1 MNVTQSAIQ
10 NSRITAVALLIILF
24 AGISS
29 YQDLPRNED
38 PGFIIRTAL
47 VVTYFPG
54 ASPERVEQLVTDKLE
69 KTIQEI
75 PELDFVKSESKTGV
89 SLIYVNILEKFK
101 KMRPIWD
108 NLRRKIDKATPDL
121 PDGTVGPFVNDEFG
135 DVFGIIVNITGDG
148 FTYREIKDVAD
159 DVRDELLRQSEIAK
173 VEIYGDQE
181 ERVFIE
187 FNNAR
192 LSELGLSP
200 SQLSTLLESQNIVMP
215 GGDIRTQDEK
225 IVLEPSGNFE
235 SVDEVRRTVV
245 RVPET
250 QEVLFLEDLVDITRG
265 YIDPPDALL
274 RSTGEPAVGLG
285 VSMQTGGNIITLGE
299 QVRGVLHQALQ
310 EFPIGID
317 FEVIQFQPDVVDRK
331 IKNFTNS
338 LFQAVVIVTGVM
350 LLFLGVRTGLIVA
363 SLIPMAIFMAL
374 LLMSL
379 LHIGLDQ
386 MSLAAL
392 IIALGL
398 LVDNAIVMSESTMVQ
413 MNAGKPALQAAI
425 QSANELKIPLL
436 TSSLT
441 TAAAFLPI
449 YLAESSVGEYTAPI
463 FQVVTITL
471 LCSWLLALTMIPW
484 FCVLFLQVLPMASG
498 DPFQSHFYTIY
509 RDLLVS
515 LVQRP
520 WLTIGIV
527 AIMFV
532 SALYGFGKLPVY
544 FFPANDKPTFTAKL
558 EFPNGTPIEKTDA
571 MVTHVER
578 FIQTN
583 LKTNQTRD
591 QGIVNWS
598 SFIGESAPRFD
609 LPFSPVQ
616 ASPNFAYLLVNTT
629 SREIFSDVIPQLEDF
644 CSENFPDLKATIRPL
659 ETGPP
664 TYPPVEIRVT
674 GRDTDI
680 LFDIMEKVKEK
691 LRSIP
696 GTKLIDDNWGAR
708 SKKLLVKINQPR
720 ALRAGVSSQDIAISL
735 QTYLTGLDITQYRED
750 DELIPVILRSVG
762 AERQDMSKLES
773 INVYAQSSG
782 QSVPLRQVADLEV
795 VWEPAQIHRRD
806 RLPTITVEAGLK
818 AGTTAMEVNALLEP
832 WLEEQE
838 KDWSLGYFWEFG
850 GEAETSGKGNK
861 SIGAKLPVA
870 GLIILFLLVAQFNS
884 LRKPLI
890 ILMTIPLGLIGVVIG
905 LHLTQLYFGF
915 MPMLGVLSL
924 AGIIINNAIVLI
936 DRIDIEATEN
946 GGDLASAIIMSAQH
960 RLRPILLTT
969 ITTIGGLIPLYTGGG
984 PMWEPMAIAIMFGL
998 LFATVLTLG
1007 VVPVLYTLFFRVNF
1021 QNFQYVPQTSANPG

>member
-1 MNVTQSAIQ
+1 MNITKAAIE
-10 NSRITAVALLIILF
+10 NSRITAVALLIILL
-24 AGISS
+24 AGFSS
-29 YQDLPRNED
+29 YQSLPRNED

-47 VVTYFPG
+47 IMTYFPG
-54 ASPERVEQLVTDKLE
+54 ASPERVAQLVTDKLE

-89 SLIYVNILEKFK
+89 SLVYVNILEKFK
-101 KMRPIWD
+101 NMRPIWD
-108 NLRRKIDKATPDL
+108 NLRRKVEKATADL
-121 PDGTVGPFVNDEFG
+121 PEGISGPFVNDEFG

-159 DVRDELLRQSEIAK
+159 DVRDELLRQSEVAK
-173 VEIYGDQE
+173 VDIYGDQE

-200 SQLSTLLESQNIVMP
+200 NQLSLLLESQNIVLP

-235 SVDEVRRTVV
+235 SVDQLRRTVI
-245 RVPET
+245 RLPET
-250 QEVLFLEDLVDITRG
+250 QDVLFLEDLVDISRG

-274 RSTGEPAVGLG
+274 RSTGEPALGLG
-285 VSMQTGGNIITLGE
+285 VSMQTGGNIITLGK
-299 QVRGVLHQALQ
+299 QVRSVLRRAHQ

-338 LFQAVVIVTGVM
+338 LLQAVAIVTGVM

-363 SLIPMAIFMAL
+363 SLIPMAIFMSL
-374 LLMSL
+374 FLMSL
-379 LHIGLDQ
+379 LDIGLDQ

-413 MNAGKPALQAAI
+413 MNAGKPGLEAAI
-425 QSANELKIPLL
+425 HSANELKIPLL

-449 YLAESSVGEYTAPI
+449 YLAESNVGEYTAPI
-463 FQVVTITL
+463 FQVVTLTL

-484 FCVLFLQVLPMASG
+484 FCVLFLRVLPMASG
-498 DPFQSHFYTIY
+498 DPFQSQFYTVY
-509 RDLLVS
+509 RNFLVT

-520 WLTIGIV
+520 WLTIGV
-527 AIMFV
+527 VMLLFV

-583 LKTNQTRD
+583 LKTNDNRS

-598 SFIGESAPRFD
+598 SFVGESAPRFD
-609 LPFSPVQ
+609 LPFNPVQ

-629 SREIFSDVIPQLEDF
+629 SRDIFSEVIPQLESF
-644 CSENFPDLKATIRPL
+644 CLENFPDLKATIRPL

-664 TYPPVEIRVT
+664 TYPPIAIRVT
-674 GRDTDI
+674 GRDTDV
-680 LFDIMEKVKEK
+680 LFRIMDEIKEK

-708 SKKLLVKINQPR
+708 SKKLMVKINQPR
-720 ALRAGVSSQDIAISL
+720 ALRAGVTSQDIAISL
-735 QTYLTGLDITQYRED
+735 QTYLTGLDVTQYREG
-750 DELIPVILRSVG
+750 DELIPVVLRSVG

-806 RLPTITVEAGLK
+806 RLPTITVEAGLQ
-818 AGTTAMEVNALLEP
+818 AGTTAMDVTSMIEP
-832 WLEEQE
+832 WLKEQE
-838 KDWSLGYFWEFG
+838 KEWRLGYFWEFG
-850 GEAETSGKGNK
+850 GESETSGKGNK
-861 SIGAKLPVA
+861 SIGAKLPTA

-905 LHLTQLYFGF
+905 LHMTQLYFGF
-915 MPMLGVLSL
+915 MPMLGLQTVLSN
-924 AGIIINNAIVLI
+924 IINNAIVHGDQAETHI
-936 DRIDIEATEN
+936 QISACSTDSAVVFQIQDDGPGIEQKYHERI
-946 GGDLASAIIMSAQH
+946 
-960 RLRPILLTT
+960 
-969 ITTIGGLIPLYTGGG
+969 LIPFRKLVSTDAYIGPGLGLTIVKRILDNVGG
-984 PMWEPMAIAIMFGL
+984 AIAIDSPLAQNRGT
-998 LFATVLTLG
+998 AI
-1007 VVPVLYTLFFRVNF
+1007 RVTW
-1021 QNFQYVPQTSANPG
+1021 PRLWPERSS